1 MNKIIFMCNENG
13 EERIFKN
20 CLTIS
25 QYMSDILRE
34 IDNVG
39 GSFQPLH
46 SSIQIN
52 IPSYEGFI
60 KVMCFIDKC
69 NTNF

>member
-34 IDNVG
+34 IDTVG
-39 GSFQPLH
+39 GSFHPLH
-46 SSIQIN
+46 SSIQIS
-52 IPSYEGFI
+52 IPSSEGFF
-60 KVMCFIDKC
+60 KVMLFIDKC